1 MKLSEVNVV
10 VGILAG
16 MKINRIADKKIKTAL
31 LNDYLHLRPHFKK
44 ANEDVE
50 EIRRK
55 FKEDWNDE
63 LDAVQALRDKCKPV
77 VGHDAYLAINNGFLD
92 NLEHA
97 FVPGLDGNSTRIGG
111 VDGCHIVQGNQA
123 SVTVNTY
130 AVQYLYVGFSCTD
143 ACQ

>member
-1 MKLSEVNVV
+1 MKLSEVNVI

-55 FKEDWNDE
+55 FQEDWNDE
-63 LDAVQALRDKCKPV
+63 LDAVQAFRDKRKPV
-77 VGHDAYLAINNGFLD
+77 VGHDAYLEAEKDANKAISDTLSAEVEVDIKSVPMDDFMAACGGEELTFEQIAFLQ
-92 NLEHA
+92 ES
-97 FVPGLDGNSTRIGG
+97 GI
-111 VDGCHIVQGNQA
+111 IE
-123 SVTVNTY
+123 
-130 AVQYLYVGFSCTD
+130 
-143 ACQ
+143 

>member
-1 MKLSEVNVV
+1 MKLSEVNVI

-55 FKEDWNDE
+55 FQEDWNDE
-63 LDAVQALRDKCKPV
+63 LDAVQAFRDKSKPV
-77 VGHDAYLAINNGFLD
+77 VGHDAYLEAEKDANKAISDTLSAEVEVDIKSVPMDDFMVACGGEELTIEQLAFLQ
-92 NLEHA
+92 EA
-97 FVPGLDGNSTRIGG
+97 G
-111 VDGCHIVQGNQA
+111 IVE
-123 SVTVNTY
+123 
-130 AVQYLYVGFSCTD
+130 
-143 ACQ
+143 